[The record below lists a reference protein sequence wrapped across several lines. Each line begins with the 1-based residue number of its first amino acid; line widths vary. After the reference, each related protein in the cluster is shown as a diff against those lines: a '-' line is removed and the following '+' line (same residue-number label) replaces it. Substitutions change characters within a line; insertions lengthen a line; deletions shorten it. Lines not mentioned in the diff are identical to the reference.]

1 MKNADVL
8 MRDALNKYMSSEDP
22 YLAWFSEYTAVMIV
36 RQLSKNG
43 DKDAK
48 LVESVMMTE
57 EDTNRVK
64 RLRTDN
70 TQALYQK
77 LASDQAYDYFRDKLR
92 ADFITDNNLTLAD
105 EREAALTQKKTND
118 NTNYVRAKSEYDSK
132 MNEIKRGASTR
143 IDQYVVL
150 RGTAYADANDDPVV
164 LMNRILNDINQS
176 TDSYTAADM
185 NEQVGALYENYNTD
199 IRYLDSV
206 HALIKDLSD
215 NLLPDI
221 EKKANFKEKQL
232 EIQEYYH
239 KQYEQQIFLVK
250 ILIVF
255 CLFVAIG
262 NLLMYYSLMTMT
274 VFAAY
279 VGLVSSVA
287 FVVFFYYLWDFY
299 VRDTIIFDEYQFDTY
314 LPPSNGKVLDTTF
327 KDNIIYC

>member
-1 MKNADVL
+1 
-8 MRDALNKYMSSEDP
+8 
-22 YLAWFSEYTAVMIV
+22 
-36 RQLSKNG
+36 
-43 DKDAK
+43 
-48 LVESVMMTE
+48 
-57 EDTNRVK
+57 
-64 RLRTDN
+64 
-70 TQALYQK
+70 
-77 LASDQAYDYFRDKLR
+77 
-92 ADFITDNNLTLAD
+92 
-105 EREAALTQKKTND
+105 
-118 NTNYVRAKSEYDSK
+118 
-132 MNEIKRGASTR
+132 
-143 IDQYVVL
+143 
-150 RGTAYADANDDPVV
+150 
-164 LMNRILNDINQS
+164 
-176 TDSYTAADM
+176 
-185 NEQVGALYENYNTD
+185 
-199 IRYLDSV
+199 
-206 HALIKDLSD
+206 LIKDLSD
-215 NLLPDI
+215 NLLPYI